1 MNYAADRPYLGPE
14 KYSYVPDGL
23 VSHVAPTPGQLCIRC
38 STLDIPGYFIDSPA
52 DDLIYDS
59 EHMLGSLDE
68 IINKP
73 DCSFCELVVA
83 ALKARLPEVVA
94 GRFPL
99 ATLDNSPVR
108 VYLGGSLA
116 GSFYL
121 ASQFWGTPFLGNKDK
136 QSVYCI
142 TVYTNV
148 IFPPAIRT
156 ANRDRAFIRLLASDA
171 HLLGQHPMYHGRLT
185 GNHASPSLLY
195 VHSTRSHCL
204 VHVLQDMRLLLL
216 SNAIAPGRL
225 LSSGCSLLA
234 QT

>member
-1 MNYAADRPYLGPE
+1 MDYTADRPYLGPE

-23 VSHVAPTPGQLCIRC
+23 VSHVAPTPGPLCIRC

-52 DDLIYDS
+52 DDFIYDS
-59 EHMLGSLDE
+59 EHLLGSLDE
-68 IINKP
+68 VLNKR

-94 GRFPL
+94 GRVPL

-108 VYLGGSLA
+108 VYLGGFLA

-121 ASQFWGTPFLGNKDK
+121 ASQFWSTPFLGNKDK
-136 QSVYCI
+136 QSVYCMM
-142 TVYTNV
+142 VYTNV
-148 IFPPAIRT
+148 IFAPATRI
-156 ANRDRAFIRLLASDA
+156 ADLDRAFIRLLANDA
-171 HLLGQHPMYHGRLT
+171 RLLGQHPMYHGRLI

-195 VHSTRSHCL
+195 VHLPRSLCL
-204 VHVLQDMRLLLL
+204 VPFSQIMRLPLLSNSVFLGRLLL
-216 SNAIAPGRL
+216 
-225 LSSGCSLLA
+225 SGCSLLA